1 MKLQE
6 IADRLGGT
14 VQGDGSLE
22 ITGING
28 MELAGPGQI
37 TFIADKKFKEQLKN
51 SKASAVIVQQAQE
64 TDKAQVIHPAP
75 ALAFAKLLAEFHP
88 EPRPQP
94 GIDDQAAIAEGVQLG
109 KDVAIG
115 PFVAIGRDVVI
126 GHNTVLHSGVV
137 VQEGCRIGNNA
148 TLFPNV
154 TLYRNTVIGNHV
166 ILHAGVVIGA
176 DGFGYTPDEK
186 GQHVKIN
193 QVGRVVI
200 EDHVEVGA
208 NSCIDRAT
216 FGETVVREGTKIDNL
231 VQIAHNC
238 DIGQHSIIVAQVGM
252 AGTCTLGHHVI
263 LAGQVGLADHVTLR
277 DQVIVAAKAGV
288 TKDLPEPGSYGGTPA
303 VSAMT
308 WKRYTTL
315 LPKLPEMFRNLQKL
329 EKRLKAIEKE

>member
-1 MKLQE
+1 MTLQE

-28 MELAGPGQI
+28 MELAEPGQI
-37 TFIADKKFKEQLKN
+37 TFIADKKFKEQLQS
-51 SKASAVIVQQAQE
+51 SKASAVIVQKALE

-94 GIDDQAAIAEGVQLG
+94 GIDDRAAIAEGVQLG

-115 PFVAIGRDVVI
+115 PLVAIGKDVVI
-126 GHNTVLHSGVV
+126 GHNTVLHPGVV
-137 VQEGCRIGNNA
+137 VQEGCRIGNHV

-166 ILHAGVVIGA
+166 ILHAGVVVGA

-238 DIGQHSIIVAQVGM
+238 DIGQHSILVAQVGI

-263 LAGQVGLADHVTLR
+263 LAGQVGVADHVTIGN
-277 DQVIVAAKAGV
+277 QVIVAGQAGV
-288 TKDLPEPGSYGGTPA
+288 TKDIPEPGFYGGYPA
-303 VSAMT
+303 IPGMT
-308 WKRYTTL
+308 WRRYTAT
-315 LPKLPEMFRNLQKL
+315 LPKIPEMSRKIQAL
-329 EKRLKAIEKE
+329 EKRLNAIEKA

>member
-37 TFIADKKFKEQLKN
+37 TFIAHKKFKEQLKN

-263 LAGQVGLADHVTLR
+263 LAGQAGLADHVTLG

-288 TKDLPEPGSYGGTPA
+288 TKDLPEPGFYGGTPA

-315 LPKLPEMFRNLQKL
+315 LPKLPEISRNLQKL

>member
-1 MKLQE
+1 MTLQE

-28 MELAGPGQI
+28 MELAEPGQI
-37 TFIADKKFKEQLKN
+37 TFIADKKFKEQLKD
-51 SKASAVIVQQAQE
+51 SKASAVIVQKAQE

-88 EPRPQP
+88 EPRPQT
-94 GIDDQAAIAEGVQLG
+94 GIDSQAAIAEGVQLG
-109 KDVAIG
+109 KDVSIG
-115 PFVAIGRDVVI
+115 PFVALGRDVVI

-137 VQEGCRIGNNA
+137 VQEGCRIGDNA

-166 ILHAGVVIGA
+166 ILHAGAVIGA

-200 EDHVEVGA
+200 EDHVEIGA

-216 FGETVVREGTKIDNL
+216 FGETVVRAGTKIDNL

-252 AGTCTLGHHVI
+252 AGTCKLGHHVV
-263 LAGQVGLADHVTLR
+263 LAGQVGLADHVTLG
-277 DQVIVAAKAGV
+277 DQVIVAAKGGV
-288 TKDLPEPGSYGGTPA
+288 TKDLPEPGLYGGTPA
-303 VSAMT
+303 VSAMI
-308 WKRYTTL
+308 WRRYTVT
-315 LPKLPEMFRNLQKL
+315 LPKLPEMSRKIQAL
-329 EKRLKAIEKE
+329 EKRLKAIENE

>member
-51 SKASAVIVQQAQE
+51 SKASAVIVQQAQV

-288 TKDLPEPGSYGGTPA
+288 TKDLPEPGFYGGTPA

-308 WKRYTTL
+308 WKRYTTR
-315 LPKLPEMFRNLQKL
+315 LPKLPERSRNLQKL